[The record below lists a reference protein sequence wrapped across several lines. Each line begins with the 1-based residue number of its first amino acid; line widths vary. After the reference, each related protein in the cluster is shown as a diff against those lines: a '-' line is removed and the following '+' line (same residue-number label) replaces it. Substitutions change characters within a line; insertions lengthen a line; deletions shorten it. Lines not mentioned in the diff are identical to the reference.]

1 MLLDERP
8 TPAPECRP
16 REETAVRLRVTLHT
30 TAGCN
35 LTCRHC
41 FQSPASEGVLQ
52 GRPVPFPVLQ
62 ARLDQCQAAGAVSVV
77 LTGGEILTHPQ
88 WRSIVSAAT
97 ARFEVTVVTNGTL
110 VSEEAADFLADAGV
124 HVQVSLAGPDA
135 ETHDALRGPG
145 AYARTMAG
153 IQRLLDR
160 GVGPRMTWST
170 CVNRHNLAHIS
181 TLAQQAFT
189 LGVGRLYLIWLAPR
203 GCAVGNWEQLSTFA
217 EERVAL
223 VRALRPLLRAHHER
237 IVVAGCGDPRETTC
251 PLEAGEC
258 ALIDV
263 DGSVYPCILL
273 ADARY
278 RLGNTEAEG
287 LAAAR
292 LAGGP
297 ATAGAGARP
306 VERIAECRACS
317 GAATVA
323 RPAPAWPGCTRQTG
337 GSTMTL
343 RRPPGVRA
351 DVVRLG
357 RGAPAGVAGGE
368 SPDAVPPLVCDFSI
382 PRRWLSATA
391 TGCGRRSRIFTGRR
405 WCRYRPRHLRLQVS
419 AAAACAISCGRPPTG
434 APGAGETLA
443 EELIFTEIVTRV
455 STHCAAARGGGRAR
469 MAAC

>member
-1 MLLDERP
+1 MLPEHPRLLPDTTIQQQGDLFLLLSPARGTWCVVDALGCRLAQSCTGEVSWRDLARDLARRYAVTVQRAEQDVSRYLQQLQRAGLLLDERP

-30 TAGCN
+30 TPGCN

-124 HVQVSLAGPDA
+124 HVQVSLDGPDA

-287 LAAAR
+287 LAAA
-292 LAGGP
+292 LASP
-297 ATAGAGARP
+297 AARQLRALVP
-306 VERIAECRACS
+306 ARVERIAECRACEWRRYCRAS
-317 GAATVA
+317 CPGLAWLHQADWWQHDDLCAVRREYYAQTLFGWAEERRQASPVA
-323 RPAPAWPGCTRQTG
+323 R
-337 GSTMTL
+337 
-343 RRPPGVRA
+343 
-351 DVVRLG
+351 
-357 RGAPAGVAGGE
+357 E
-368 SPDAVPPLVCDFSI
+368 S
-382 PRRWLSATA
+382 
-391 TGCGRRSRIFTGRR
+391 
-405 WCRYRPRHLRLQVS
+405 
-419 AAAACAISCGRPPTG
+419 
-434 APGAGETLA
+434 
-443 EELIFTEIVTRV
+443 
-455 STHCAAARGGGRAR
+455 
-469 MAAC
+469 